1 MLKMQE
7 VYRQNPAL
15 GDANGPEIL
24 KKINE
29 NAQKLN
35 DLQSEYKKFQ
45 VKVHPNLSI
54 QRFARSLS
62 VTLHLPIC
70 PNYNF
75 EEFSRIKYS
84 NFAKYLAFFRFQQ
97 PL

>member
-1 MLKMQE
+1 MQE

-45 VKVHPNLSI
+45 VSQLYHPFLCP
-54 QRFARSLS
+54 SLYSS
-62 VTLHLPIC
+62 V
-70 PNYNF
+70 F
-75 EEFSRIKYS
+75 EKKIILLIVLGEWKHWVEFSPFLKGRQI
-84 NFAKYLAFFRFQQ
+84 L
-97 PL
+97 

>member
-1 MLKMQE
+1 MKKMQE

-45 VKVHPNLSI
+45 VSLCCGFTCKSLNCAVSI
-54 QRFARSLS
+54 
-62 VTLHLPIC
+62 
-70 PNYNF
+70 
-75 EEFSRIKYS
+75 
-84 NFAKYLAFFRFQQ
+84 
-97 PL
+97 